1 MSTLIQDV
9 RYAIRT
15 LLKSPAFTLVCI
27 LTLAIGIGA
36 NTAIFSVI
44 NATFLK
50 ELPFREPDRLV
61 LASLEIGGVRGE
73 RVDTLPWSYP
83 KFRTFLETQRSFA
96 GVAGFNDE
104 NVNLTGSGEPE
115 RLRMEAVSASYFPT
129 LGVPALLG
137 RTFLAEE
144 DSTPGTHPVAILSHA
159 LWQRRFGGDSSVLG
173 RTLTLNKVPFT
184 VVGVAPAPFEGL
196 SGSIDV
202 WVPMMMVP
210 TLTYPEALEERWSHW
225 FEVVARLA
233 PDRSLEQARADV
245 AMAGDVVHRAHR
257 APFDESG
264 SRGSAFIAPLREARS
279 DPMIRRSIGVLLGAV
294 GFVLLIACA
303 NVANLLIA
311 RAAGR
316 QREIGIR
323 LALGAGRVRLVR
335 QLLTESMLL
344 AIAGGLGGVLLA
356 LWTTDLLSALR
367 PERTAT
373 WGIRSTEL
381 LDLSSLA
388 VDARVL
394 AFAFGLA
401 LVTGLLF
408 GLLPAIGT
416 SRPSL
421 TDALKEGLSGRS
433 RSLGSGGRL
442 TGRGALVAAEVAMAL
457 VLLIGAGLLLRSF
470 ALRQGVDMGF
480 DPRNVLTLRMNPA
493 DGDYTRETAPQMH
506 QRVIERLAALP
517 GVVAVSVDKC
527 TPLSNACNGSVVTR
541 VDDKDFGLTATDAM
555 IGVHFIGPDHLRV
568 LGVPLLRGRAFTL
581 QDRQGS
587 PRVVL
592 INEAAAR
599 KWWPGE
605 DPVGRRISIGI
616 GYFRDS
622 TAEVVGVIGNVSYGA
637 IESTPE
643 PAAFIPNLQYSS
655 PNTFVLIRTEGDP
668 AGIVSAVRR
677 EVLAVDPDLP
687 VFGIRTMEERV
698 SDALSRAR
706 FGSMLLAV
714 FAAIALVLAA
724 VGVYGVMAYAVTQRT
739 HEMGVRM
746 ALGAER
752 RDVLRLV
759 LRQGAWLAAL
769 GIATGL
775 VAAVALTRVLSS
787 LLYGVSPT
795 DLPTFAAISLALGAA
810 ALLATYVPAR
820 RATRVDPMQ
829 ALRGE

>member
-1 MSTLIQDV
+1 MNTLIQDV

-15 LLKSPAFTLVCI
+15 LWKSPAFTLVCI
-27 LTLAIGIGA
+27 LTLALGIGA

-50 ELPFREPDRLV
+50 ALPFREPDRLV
-61 LASLEIGGVRGE
+61 LASIEISGVRGT

-83 KFRTFLETQRSFA
+83 KFRTFLQTQRSFA
-96 GVAGFNDE
+96 SVAGFNDE
-104 NVNLTGSGEPE
+104 NVNLTGVGDPE

-144 DSTPGTHPVAILSHA
+144 DSTPSTHAVVILSHA
-159 LWQRRFGGDSSVLG
+159 LWQSRFGGDTSVLG

-184 VVGVAPAPFEGL
+184 VVGIAPAGFEGL

-225 FEVVARLA
+225 FEVVARLR
-233 PDRSLEQARADV
+233 PGTSLEQARSEV
-245 AMAGDVVHRAHR
+245 AAAGDIVHRAHR
-257 APFDESG
+257 APFDESA

-279 DPMIRRSIGVLLGAV
+279 DPMIRRSIAVLLGAV

-323 LALGAGRVRLVR
+323 LALGAGRGRLVR

-356 LWTTDLLSALR
+356 LWATDLLSALR
-367 PERTAT
+367 PERTAS
-373 WGIRSTEL
+373 WGIRSSEL

-388 VDARVL
+388 VDGRVL
-394 AFAFGLA
+394 AFAFALS

-408 GLLPAIGT
+408 GLLPAIGA

-433 RSLGSGGRL
+433 RSLGSGRRL
-442 TGRGALVAAEVAMAL
+442 TGRGVLVAAEVAMAL
-457 VLLIGAGLLLRSF
+457 VLLIGAGLLVRSF

-480 DPRNVLTLRMNPA
+480 DPRNILTLRMDPA
-493 DGDYTRETAPQMH
+493 EGDYTRATAPRMH
-506 QRVIERLAALP
+506 QAVMERLAALP

-527 TPLSNACNGSVVTR
+527 TPLSSACNGSVVTR
-541 VDDKDFGLTATDAM
+541 IDEKEFRLDATDAV
-555 IGVHFIGPDHLRV
+555 IGVHFIGTDHLRV
-568 LGVPLLRGRAFTL
+568 LGVPLLRGRTFTL

-599 KWWPGE
+599 KWWPGQ
-605 DPVGRRISIGI
+605 DPVGRRMSVGI

-622 TAEVVGVIGNVSYGA
+622 TAEVVGVIGNVNYGA
-637 IESTPE
+637 IEAGPE
-643 PAAFIPNLQYSS
+643 PAVFIPNLQYSS
-655 PNTFVLIRTEGDP
+655 PGTFILIRTVGDP
-668 AGIVSAVRR
+668 SGLVSAVRR
-677 EVLAVDPDLP
+677 EVLAVDASLP
-687 VFGIRTMEERV
+687 VFSVRTMEERLG
-698 SDALSRAR
+698 DALSRAR
-706 FGSMLLAV
+706 FGSLLLAV
-714 FAAIALVLAA
+714 FAGIALLLAA

-739 HEMGVRM
+739 HEMGVRL
-746 ALGAER
+746 ALGADR
-752 RDVLRLV
+752 GDLLRLV
-759 LRQGAWLAAL
+759 LSQGAWLAAV
-769 GIATGL
+769 GIAVGL
-775 VAAVALTRVLSS
+775 AASVVLTRVLSG

-795 DLPTFAAISLALGAA
+795 DLPTFAAISVALGTA